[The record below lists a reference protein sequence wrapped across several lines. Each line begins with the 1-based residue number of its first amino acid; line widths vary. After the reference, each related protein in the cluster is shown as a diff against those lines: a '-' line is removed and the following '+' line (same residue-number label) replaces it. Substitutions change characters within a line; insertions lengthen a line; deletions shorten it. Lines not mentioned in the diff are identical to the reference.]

1 MRFSHWFGDSDA
13 SMADLRR
20 RVAVLEAQVAEL
32 SRVAGVDL
40 TRLPVAP
47 PVSDR
52 VRDLALAGKQIEAIK
67 VHREET
73 GLSLLEAKADVDQV
87 RRG

>member
-40 TRLPVAP
+40 T
-47 PVSDR
+47 
-52 VRDLALAGKQIEAIK
+52 
-67 VHREET
+67 
-73 GLSLLEAKADVDQV
+73 LSLIHI
-87 RRG
+87 